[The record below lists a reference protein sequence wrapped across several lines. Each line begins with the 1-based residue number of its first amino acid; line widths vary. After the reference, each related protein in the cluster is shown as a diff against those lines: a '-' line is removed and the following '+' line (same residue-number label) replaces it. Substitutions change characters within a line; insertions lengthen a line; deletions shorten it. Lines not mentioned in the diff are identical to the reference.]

1 VVERKTPMKKLAF
14 VIAVTATLAAC
25 TSMEKGAALGTAGG
39 AAVGMAAGG
48 GSNARNAFVGGAA
61 GAVVGAL
68 IGKAAEHPGYCLYQD
83 RTGRVFEARCR
94 RR

>member
-1 VVERKTPMKKLAF
+1 MKKLAF
-14 VIAVTATLAAC
+14 AIVVAASLTGC
-25 TSMEKGAALGTAGG
+25 TSMERGAALGTAGG

-83 RTGRVFEARCR
+83 RNGRVFEARCR